1 MRRREVPHL
10 RLQGTRETVLSP
22 SGLRSSARTTGIANG
37 RITAALTA
45 LAFALSTLIGL
56 VHEATTRHVQ
66 CAEHGEQIHSDASPL
81 ARRVPANSLQ
91 QQTGATQHGHE
102 HCLLAAAQRTERLAP
117 SAPVLASVA
126 TGHATIIAAAP
137 PSEALAPP
145 RHVYRTAPKTSP
157 PA

>member
-1 MRRREVPHL
+1 MRRREVP
-10 RLQGTRETVLSP
+10 RESVLSP
-22 SGLRSSARTTGIANG
+22 SGLRSSARTSGIANG
-37 RITAALTA
+37 RIAAALTA

-91 QQTGATQHGHE
+91 QQTGATEHGHE
-102 HCLLAAAQRTERLAP
+102 HCLLAAAHRSERLAP
-117 SAPVLASVA
+117 SAPALASPTVD
-126 TGHATIIAAAP
+126 HATPLAAAQP
-137 PSEALAPP
+137 DHALAPP